1 MSPFPGMNNSP
12 ITASPVCAKYC
23 RTGDEV
29 SISTTM
35 EFIMSIQDAT
45 DELGTQAIGGLL
57 LRYSIPAIIG
67 MTASSLY
74 NIIDRIFIGQG
85 VGASAISGLAI
96 TLPIMNLAVAFGAMV
111 GVGAAVTI
119 SIRLGEKNRADAKF
133 VLGNTVFLNVV
144 ISIAFSIVVLSFLD
158 EVLRA
163 FGASSETLPYARQFM
178 QIILVANVVTHLYLG
193 LNNIMRASG
202 HPKKAMAATLL
213 TIGINIV
220 LAPLMIF
227 GFKWGIRGAATA
239 TVCSQM
245 VGLAWVLLHF
255 AGRRSSVRF
264 ERGCFKPR
272 MYIMRDIISI
282 GMSSFLMN
290 LCLCI
295 IMSIINLRLVKYG
308 GDFAVGAFG
317 IINSILM
324 FFAMVV
330 LGLTQ
335 GMQPIA
341 GYNYGANQ
349 WRRVIEVFRYT
360 VMAASCVTFTGFL
373 MVECVPGLIS
383 RAFTTSRDLIDLSTT
398 GMRIVFAVFPLVGFQ
413 MVTSNLFQ
421 AIGKV
426 QISILLS
433 LSRQVL
439 FLIPALFFL
448 SHIFGLN
455 GVWASMPAS
464 DLAAS
469 VLTFI
474 VLKNQMKRNRK
485 GAEISGSRLAD

>member
-1 MSPFPGMNNSP
+1 MSVHG
-12 ITASPVCAKYC
+12 
-23 RTGDEV
+23 
-29 SISTTM
+29 
-35 EFIMSIQDAT
+35 AT
-45 DELGTQAIGGLL
+45 DELGAGAIGRLL
-57 LRYSIPAIIG
+57 LRYSLPAIVG

-119 SIRLGEKNRADAKF
+119 SIRLGEKNAADATF
-133 VLGNTVFLNVV
+133 ILGNTVFLNVV
-144 ISIAFSIVVLSFLD
+144 ISIAFSIVVLGFLD
-158 EVLRA
+158 GILRA
-163 FGASSETLPYARQFM
+163 FGASSDTLPYAREFM
-178 QIILVANVVTHLYLG
+178 EIILAGNVVTHLYMG

-202 HPKKAMAATLL
+202 YPKKAMAATLL
-213 TIGINIV
+213 TIGVNVV

-227 GFKWGIRGAATA
+227 GLKWGIRGAATA
-239 TVCSQM
+239 TVCSQIT
-245 VGLAWVLLHF
+245 GLAWVLLHF
-255 AGRRSSVRF
+255 VGRQSSVRF

-272 MYIMRDIISI
+272 VRIIKDIISI
-282 GMSSFLMN
+282 GMSAFLLN
-290 LCLCI
+290 VCLCL

-330 LGLTQ
+330 LGFTQ

-349 WRRVIEVFRYT
+349 WHRVREVFRFT
-360 VMAASCVTFTGFL
+360 VVAASCVTCTGFL
-373 MVECVPGLIS
+373 MAECIPELIS
-383 RAFTTSRDLIDLSTT
+383 RAFTTSRDLTELSTE
-398 GMRIVFAVFPLVGFQ
+398 GMRIVFAMFPLVGFQ
-413 MVTSNLFQ
+413 MVTANLFQ
-421 AIGKV
+421 SIGKV

-439 FLIPALFFL
+439 FLIPALFVL
-448 SHIFGLN
+448 SHIFGVK

-464 DLAAS
+464 DLAAT
-469 VLTFI
+469 VLTLI
-474 VLKNQMKRNRK
+474 VLKNQVKKAPATARNPQVR
-485 GAEISGSRLAD
+485 SCR